1 MAVGDATCADEMME
15 GRAVDERILLV
26 ERGAT
31 QMALRSVMFARLTIV
46 LTMVIAI
53 D

>member
-15 GRAVDERILLV
+15 GRTVDESTLLA

-31 QMALRSVMFARLTIV
+31 QMALRSVV
-46 LTMVIAI
+46 LATLAILLMIVIAI